1 MVDVF
6 VMVEGYCHLFVE
18 RLDLVGK
25 EKLVFFTVI
34 NVCYLMHLILEMI

>member
-6 VMVEGYCHLFVE
+6 VMVEGYYHLFVE

-25 EKLVFFTVI
+25 EKLGFFYT
-34 NVCYLMHLILEMI
+34 Y